1 MATHM
6 SIRLAWHN
14 DGWNGHIC
22 QKPCENP
29 YCVGQHSYP
38 GDLIANNRDIEYET
52 AHAGEPCSDNP
63 CAVACGLSVN
73 AFGKDPIKVRVDTPD
88 FWNKKDADPIK
99 IELPPYIV
107 CTWCYEPM
115 YSEDVKVHGNSK
127 QKYDYNKRKAG
138 AEKYFSQFEPGKSL
152 IFYYAGYSNPFSEN
166 EENNYV
172 ITGISRVKKIEST
185 YYYDNTSEEI
195 QQRYAGGFVW
205 QRPVTSTYPD
215 EGFCIPYWK
224 YMDNEDVLNRLV
236 IKPLHRSPF
245 KYASREIAND
255 DAIEII
261 NQLRASKC
269 LII

>member
-99 IELPPYIV
+99 IELPPYTV
-107 CTWCYEPM
+107 CTWCY
-115 YSEDVKVHGNSK
+115 
-127 QKYDYNKRKAG
+127 
-138 AEKYFSQFEPGKSL
+138 
-152 IFYYAGYSNPFSEN
+152 
-166 EENNYV
+166 
-172 ITGISRVKKIEST
+172 
-185 YYYDNTSEEI
+185 
-195 QQRYAGGFVW
+195 
-205 QRPVTSTYPD
+205 
-215 EGFCIPYWK
+215 
-224 YMDNEDVLNRLV
+224 
-236 IKPLHRSPF
+236 
-245 KYASREIAND
+245 
-255 DAIEII
+255 
-261 NQLRASKC
+261 
-269 LII
+269 